1 MTLACAF
8 VAAGMLTGCGS
19 SVDENK
25 TPEEIRQ
32 EIADWDAAKIQ
43 KVIDEYSKAIAE
55 KTSELAAK
63 TDELKEIPLTEMLG
77 DKAILVVAGAPA
89 CMEKL
94 QAKGINNFISVKSN
108 VLETLQGYLKQM
120 GI

>member
-43 KVIDEYSKAIAE
+43 KVIDEYSKAIEEKSAE
-55 KTSELAAK
+55 FAAK
-63 TDELKEIPLTEMLG
+63 ADELKEIPLKDMLG
-77 DKAILVVAGAPA
+77 DKA
-89 CMEKL
+89 
-94 QAKGINNFISVKSN
+94 KGIQGEMAEITKS
-108 VLETLQGYLKQM
+108 LGKLKDNM
-120 GI
+120 AAYVEGLKAKTGK